1 MTMNKNLLFGLG
13 MMAFLA
19 SCSSDESLIAPADD
33 NTTTTITNSDVEIK
47 LSSGSKTRASI
58 ESTPSGVFAVDGL
71 GIYCLA
77 KNNINRNPNEL
88 PIQWLA
94 GTREGQYSVWMNN
107 VKSNA
112 VINVDNVTHDSTT
125 NIVWADNETRY
136 YPVGNWHAYRFY
148 GYYPHTESII
158 NDGNSFVASHEL
170 DGMTDI
176 IWGRTSNMVDTLGD
190 LAYSAK
196 YFRQLEHASEVPSI
210 SFKHKLMRLTFS
222 MVAGPDA
229 NGSTESAKTMGVK
242 SITINDVPFQS
253 NLTIADRNNPA
264 NDGKVEFNW
273 DDVRNLELPDS
284 NDVVPLRTDYYWVKD
299 TEVTIGQ
306 GILLPVIPDGND
318 HKYTISIV
326 LVNKDGIEFP
336 AEYPMDIRFA
346 GSERF
351 VEGKSY
357 NIKLTIN
364 GPKAIS
370 LDATLTPWE
379 IDDTTLAGDGI
390 EL

>member
-1 MTMNKNLLFGLG
+1 MTMNKKLLLGLG
-13 MMAFLA
+13 MIAFLA
-19 SCSSDESLIAPADD
+19 SCSSDESVIAPADD

-58 ESTPSGVFAVDGL
+58 ESDPSGAFEVDSI

-77 KNNINRNPNEL
+77 KNNINRNPNEM

-94 GTREGQYSVWMNN
+94 GTREGEYSVWINN
-107 VKSNA
+107 VQANA
-112 VINVDNVTHDSTT
+112 VKNEETGLTDL
-125 NIVWADNETRY
+125 VWKDGTTRY

-148 GYYPHTESII
+148 GYYPRTENIA
-158 NDGNSFVASHEL
+158 NDGNSFVATHEL
-170 DGMTDI
+170 DVKTDL
-176 IWGRTSNMVDTLGD
+176 IWGRTDNMVDTVGN

-196 YFRQLEHASEVPSI
+196 YFRQLEHATEVPSLA
-210 SFKHKLMRLTFS
+210 FKHKLMRLTFS

-242 SITINDVPFQS
+242 SIQINGVPYIA
-253 NLTIADRNNPA
+253 NLTIADKANPA
-264 NDGKVEFNW
+264 NDGKVVFDWN
-273 DDVRNLELPDS
+273 NLKNFLLPDS
-284 NDVVPLRTDYYWVKD
+284 GDVDTLRDNYYWVKD

-306 GILLPVIPDGND
+306 GMLLPVIPNEST
-318 HKYTISIV
+318 HKYTVSIV
-326 LVNKDGIEFP
+326 LVNKDGVEFP

-346 GSERF
+346 GSARF
-351 VEGKSY
+351 EEGKSY

-364 GPKAIS
+364 GPKAITLS
-370 LDATLTPWE
+370 ATLEPWV
-379 IDDTTLAGDGI
+379 IDDSTLAGDGI